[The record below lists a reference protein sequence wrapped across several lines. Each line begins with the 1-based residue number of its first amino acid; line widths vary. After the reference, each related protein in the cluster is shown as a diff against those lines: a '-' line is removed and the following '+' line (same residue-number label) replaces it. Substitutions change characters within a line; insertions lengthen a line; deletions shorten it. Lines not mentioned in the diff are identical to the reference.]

1 MHLKFIPSI
10 ILFLQVQYPVSHQK
24 KPPKTNKTK
33 QKNYE
38 KAVKND

>member
-24 KPPKTNKTK
+24 NKPPNKTK